1 MIKLNKECI
10 IEKMIDGDRCD
21 GCHVMA
27 VSQDGQVSFHWMGQN
42 RQWDSWEE
50 DACITRIPPLYPAG
64 SGREW
69 EEMKDFL
76 LHQDRWEEAESLH
89 YDEDIPLDKIISRF
103 GLSEVWGEWVET
115 DIEWLA
121 EAFLM
126 ACNGRGD
133 ELNDTAPWG
142 VYLDEDGRE
151 EVIEPPFDFEWAED
165 E

>member
-76 LHQDRWEEAESLH
+76 LHQDRWEEAEAIAEA
-89 YDEDIPLDKIISRF
+89 EDVGLGVIIERF
-103 GLSEVWGEWVET
+103 GLQSEWEEWEEVHV
-115 DIEWLA
+115 DLLMD
-121 EAFLM
+121 AFLNDV
-126 ACNGRGD
+126 NGRGD
-133 ELNDTAPWG
+133 DPAPWG
-142 VYLDEDGRE
+142 MRYDEEGAG
-151 EVIEPPFDFEWAED
+151 VLIEPPFDFEWD
-165 E
+165 EGDE